1 MIKPDEIEPVAM
13 QRVAFQREHFAGQ
26 IGTLTVLVGPVG
38 GEYDV
43 PKWAVVIRHP
53 DRNDVCLITSTFD
66 PDLGDWD
73 GFQKMMCDHALN
85 VRESLFYAS
94 QHVEDLVD
102 RPQVLHS

>member
-1 MIKPDEIEPVAM
+1 MIEPGEIEPIAA

-26 IGTLTVLVGPVG
+26 IGVLTVLVGPVE
-38 GEYDV
+38 GEYDA

-53 DRNDVCLITSTFD
+53 DRNDICLLTSIFD
-66 PDLGDWD
+66 PNLGNGD

-94 QHVEDLVD
+94 QYVDDLID
-102 RPQVLHS
+102 RPRVQHS